1 MDTSVVNAEMSF
13 AHFHR
18 VRVHMRKTGTLH
30 HQFIFARTVERMQR
44 LQLQLKNEVCM
55 TFFCFDFSET
65 KRYCFGLYINCL
77 HTGG

>member
-44 LQLQLKNEVCM
+44 LQVQLKNEVCM
-55 TFFCFDFSET
+55 AFFVSISQ
-65 KRYCFGLYINCL
+65 KRNGIVLDCI
-77 HTGG
+77 